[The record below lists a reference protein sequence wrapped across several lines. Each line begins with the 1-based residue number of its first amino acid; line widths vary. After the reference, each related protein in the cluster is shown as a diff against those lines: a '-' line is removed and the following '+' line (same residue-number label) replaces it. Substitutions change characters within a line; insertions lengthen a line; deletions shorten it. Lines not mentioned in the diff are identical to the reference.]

1 MTSKKSG
8 VCHICGKEGPLSF
21 EHIPPHSMG
30 NSKPAKAYRIV
41 DIAKTCNTLNTA
53 NKEEIRYRQQQR
65 GIGFQTI
72 CSSCNSYLGKHHV
85 NAYTRCVTE
94 LGAILRESKGDQDRS
109 GIHLEGHN
117 IPVLAFFKH
126 VVSNFCSTTQPGTM
140 LDCREFLLDFKSN
153 AFPSR
158 YRLFMFAL
166 PEGSSFVSSGWMRLF
181 LDDNGLKTADLAFI
195 AMPPVGFYLY
205 DVESSTAMPEASSHG
220 CEITSMASQPW
231 EAKPGFSLDLP
242 YMTVV
247 NSIPVPISKSL
258 R

>member
-1 MTSKKSG
+1 MGSNKSG

-30 NSKPAKAYRIV
+30 NSKPTKAYRVV
-41 DIAKTCNTLNTA
+41 DIADTYHTLSAA
-53 NKEEIRYRQQQR
+53 NKDGIRYRQQQR

-72 CSSCNSYLGKHHV
+72 CSSCNSYLGKYYV
-85 NAYTRCVTE
+85 KAYTGCVAE
-94 LGAILRESKGDQDRS
+94 LGAILRESKGDQDCS

-117 IPVLAFFKH
+117 VPVLAFFKH

-140 LDCREFLLDFKSN
+140 LDCREFLLDCKSN
-153 AFPSR
+153 AFPDR

-166 PEGSSFVSSGWMRLF
+166 PEDGSFVSSGWMQLL
-181 LDDNGLKTADLAFI
+181 LDDKGLKTANLAFI

-205 DVESSTAMPEASSHG
+205 DVESSTATPEASRYG

-242 YMTVV
+242 YMTVA
-247 NSIPVPISKSL
+247 NSIPVPIAKPVV
-258 R
+258 